1 MSDTPRREDL
11 DDAPSNRGRG
21 VELER
26 VRGVWRRRKWLA
38 ILVFVVPIAAGTT
51 MILSAPKLYR
61 STATVLVERQVIPEA
76 FVRATV
82 TSELE
87 TRLQTISQ
95 KILSRARL
103 EELMTR
109 FDLYPDL
116 RTRMS
121 NEALVER
128 LRHDITLEVK
138 AATGRSS
145 GSAQTGTVAF
155 ALSYTGRNP
164 QTVARVTNTV
174 ANFYPEENSR
184 AREEQAAGTTAF
196 LKAQL
201 AETKLRLEEQERRV
215 SDFKKRYLG
224 ELPQQMQANLT
235 TLESLTAQL
244 RLASDN
250 QVRAA
255 ERRETLSVQLTEA
268 ASFGPMV
275 GAPGGGAAPA
285 PELTAVRLAR
295 RKQELQELRT
305 RYSDKYPD
313 VVRVKDEIA
322 ALEREVAQ
330 AKPESSGDPAAAQS
344 IPPGSYVLRLREAL
358 RAADAELKILKSEEQ
373 RLRGA
378 IAAYQ
383 TRVENTPRREQEF
396 QDISRDYESTREL
409 HLSLRKRYEEAQLA
423 ENMEQGQKGEQ
434 FRILDPA
441 LPAASPA
448 APDRPKLLLLVL
460 VLSLGAAAGAAVLA
474 ETVDTSFRSAKEL
487 STFTGMPVLARIP
500 RISTAADQSRQR
512 LRFRRAAAG
521 AVVGLVLVV
530 GGSYFI
536 AHGNE
541 LLVRALAPGPRLSP

>member
-1 MSDTPRREDL
+1 MSPTPRTVEV
-11 DDAPSNRGRG
+11 DAEPHRQQRGA
-21 VELER
+21 ELER
-26 VRGVWRRRKWLA
+26 IRAVWRRRKWLA

-51 MILSAPKLYR
+51 MILSAPRLYR

-109 FDLYPDL
+109 FNLYPDL

-128 LRHDITLEVK
+128 LRRDITLEVK

-184 AREEQAAGTTAF
+184 VREEQAAGTTAF

-201 AETKLRLEEQERRV
+201 ADTRLRLEEQERRV

-244 RLASDN
+244 RLTSDN

-275 GAPGGGAAPA
+275 AAPGGGVAPA
-285 PELTAVRLAR
+285 PEPAAVRLAR

-313 VVRVKDEIA
+313 VVRIKDDIA

-330 AKPESSGDPAAAQS
+330 AKPEPGGDPVAAAAQA
-344 IPPGSYVLRLREAL
+344 IPPSSYVLRLREAL

-373 RLRGA
+373 RLRSA

-383 TRVENTPRREQEF
+383 ARVENTPRREQEF

-441 LPAASPA
+441 VPSASPA
-448 APDRPKLLLLVL
+448 APARPKLLLMLL
-460 VLSLGAAAGAAVLA
+460 VLSLGAAAGAAMLA

-500 RISTAADQSRQR
+500 RISTAADQSRQQ

-521 AVVGLVLVV
+521 AVVGLVLIV

-541 LLVRALAPGPRLSP
+541 LLVRALDRGRG